1 MFNDKNIEI
10 LGYTAN
16 VSSVSETLDN
26 VDSLRDNCC
35 DGTIVQLLNADGIA
49 GLKHIEHGI
58 IQSFNAFNRDENLA
72 KDLGVEI
79 LLRTSG
85 QRQISKAFKMLGLH
99 EGKMNICIILI
110 NCPDYFIDQ
119 LNDMFTRD
127 DNVLSPE
134 IDKLLKIYDIS
145 EKELKIMDIT
155 SILIDRSSKF
165 VVDQ

>member
-1 MFNDKNIEI
+1 MV
-10 LGYTAN
+10 L
-16 VSSVSETLDN
+16 
-26 VDSLRDNCC
+26 
-35 DGTIVQLLNADGIA
+35 
-49 GLKHIEHGI
+49 
-58 IQSFNAFNRDENLA
+58 FNAFNRDENLA

-155 SILIDRSSKF
+155 SILIDRSSKL